1 MEIAAD
7 LADFV
12 EEDCK
17 RLYPKLHDEAPVPP
31 KKKHTQ
37 GPEGL
42 QVRWCFCVPPCG
54 GERSPIRGAVV
65 SRFKNP
71 TSSRWWNPS
80 EGIRFLQIKILDLF

>member
-17 RLYPKLHDEAPVPP
+17 RLYPKLHDEAPGAFPP
-31 KKKHTQ
+31 KKPAQ

-42 QVRWCFCVPPCG
+42 QVRI
-54 GERSPIRGAVV
+54 PIGGAVV
-65 SRFKNP
+65 ASFK
-71 TSSRWWNPS
+71 
-80 EGIRFLQIKILDLF
+80 QIL